1 MLSLPTSRDEH
12 WKYANLRALAR
23 LSRDTAVQ
31 ASAATLAALGSRL
44 TPPLDGF
51 NRLTLIDGRYLPS
64 PNEGSSGSLAEAGV
78 RLTRRTPIAAPTGDM
93 DRRFAA
99 LHAEHAVETLEID
112 LAAGRRIDLELACIA
127 SGTGHPSVHLRVGTG
142 TELRLI
148 ERHLD
153 SETVTSWTNLHLK
166 IELAAGARIGHV
178 RLLDCH
184 AQHHQVDTLELHL
197 ADEARFELLQLTQGG
212 ASSRTTALVE
222 LAGHDSA
229 LSWQA
234 ATLASDQQVHDTYV
248 RVNHSGLRARTDQRF
263 RGIAADRSR
272 IAFNGHMQVA
282 ASSRGASTEQSLKC
296 LLGSTEA
303 EADLRPQLEIDT
315 DEVRA
320 THGATVG
327 MLDADMRFYLL
338 SRGISPEAAEALLR
352 WAFVSDIISRVS
364 IPALRADIERRLAG
378 KLPGAAA
385 AGTLT

>member
-23 LSRDTAVQ
+23 LPRDTAAE
-31 ASAATLAALGSRL
+31 ASAATLAALGTRL

-64 PNEGSSGSLAEAGV
+64 LNESSSGSLAGAGV
-78 RLTRRTPIAAPTGDM
+78 RLTRRAPIAAPNGDM

-127 SGTGHPSVHLRVGTG
+127 SGTGHPSVQLRVGAG

-153 SETVTSWTNLHLK
+153 TEAVTSWTNLHLRMD
-166 IELAAGARIGHV
+166 LAVGARVEHV
-178 RLLDCH
+178 RLLDGDD
-184 AQHHQVDTLELHL
+184 QHHQVDTLEMRL
-197 ADEARFELLQLTQGG
+197 ADEARVELLQLTHGG
-212 ASSRTTALVE
+212 ASSRTTALIE
-222 LAGHDSA
+222 LAGCDST

-234 ATLASDQQVHDTYV
+234 ATLAGGQQVHDSYV
-248 RVNHSGLRARTDQRF
+248 RVNHTGVRARTDQRF

-296 LLGSTEA
+296 LLGSREA

-352 WAFVSDIISRVS
+352 WAFVSDVISRVS
-364 IPALRADIERRLAG
+364 IPALRAGIERRLAG

-385 AGTLT
+385 AGALA